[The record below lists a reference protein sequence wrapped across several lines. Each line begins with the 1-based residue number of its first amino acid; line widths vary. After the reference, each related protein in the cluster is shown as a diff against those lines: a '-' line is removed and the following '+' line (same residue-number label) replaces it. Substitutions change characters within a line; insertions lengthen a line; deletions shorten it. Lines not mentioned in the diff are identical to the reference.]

1 MKSVTIELPDLAA
14 VEGLTPEE
22 LRLELACALYARG
35 RIGKVAAVEMA
46 GVDFFTFQRA
56 LGDRQIPL
64 YSEQMLAD
72 DLQTLKKL
80 FPQ

>member
-1 MKSVTIELPDLAA
+1 VTIELPDAS
-14 VEGLTPEE
+14 VGEGFTPEE

-35 RIGKVAAVEMA
+35 RIGKIAGAEMA

-56 LGDRQIPL
+56 LGERQIPI
-64 YSEQMLAD
+64 YNEQMLAD
-72 DLQTLKKL
+72 DLQTLDKV

>member
-1 MKSVTIELPDLAA
+1 MTIELPD
-14 VEGLTPEE
+14 VPMSEKFTPEE

-35 RIGKVAAVEMA
+35 RIGKVTASDLS

-56 LGDRQIPL
+56 LGERNISV

-72 DLQTLKKL
+72 DLQSLKTL